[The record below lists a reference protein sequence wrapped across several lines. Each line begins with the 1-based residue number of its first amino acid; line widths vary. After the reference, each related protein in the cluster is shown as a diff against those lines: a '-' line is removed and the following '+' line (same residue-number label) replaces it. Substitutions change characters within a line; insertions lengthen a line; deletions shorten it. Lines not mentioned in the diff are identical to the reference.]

1 MCNEKPYEKVI
12 TKKTGHWRKRCKHNK
27 FLVHEELGYVECGI
41 CGEHLNP
48 IWVVIQLC
56 NYEARVWRNLESLT
70 HAANEASKR
79 NRCKCE
85 HCKEMTR
92 IVK

>member
-1 MCNEKPYEKVI
+1 MDTGAVLQ
-12 TKKTGHWRKRCKHNK
+12 KKKIDWSKRCKHNK
-27 FLVHEELGYVECGI
+27 FLVDEELGYVECGI

-48 IWVVIQLC
+48 IWVISQLC
-56 NYEARVWRNLESLT
+56 NREARAWVKLNDLNKL
-70 HAANEASKR
+70 AIEASQK

-85 HCKEMTR
+85 HCKQMTR